1 MAQKKPRKEKVDQ
14 RLRAK
19 VKVGLKPDG
28 SPLYKW
34 VSASNRK
41 ALERKQAELLQRYVT
56 GTDTATLT
64 LGEYIKGWLP
74 GRLAGLAASTC
85 NSITSRC
92 NAHILPALGGRY
104 IRSIKR
110 EDLLPILD
118 ACQARGL
125 SQSQLQAVTR
135 LIREIFA
142 AAQADG
148 VIQINP
154 AHTLKAPA
162 STADPL
168 QRRPLTDAE
177 TAATLEIIDT
187 HADGLLLAALYYL
200 GLRRGEALGLQWSDI
215 DFAAHVV
222 RIERDIDFAAGPG
235 AVGDV
240 KSRTSRRVVPM
251 PQAAEDRFRAAR
263 GIGWVFTRPDGQP
276 YHDSDFRRVW
286 RGLMRAMVDAAP
298 EIEQEDGQSILTPHY
313 YRHNFASIAYR
324 AGVPA
329 EQAQQWLGHSSIA
342 ITMDIYTHLDETLGA
357 RSKQA
362 MEALFAATAWQQKR

>member
-1 MAQKKPRKEKVDQ
+1 MASKKPRKEKVDQ

-19 VKVGLKPDG
+19 VKVGQKPDG

-34 VSASNRK
+34 ASAATSK
-41 ALERKQAELLQRYVT
+41 DLERKKTELLQRYVT

-64 LGEYIKGWLP
+64 LGEYVKRWLP
-74 GRLAGLAASTC
+74 WRLAGLSASTC
-85 NSITSRC
+85 NGIVSRC
-92 NAHILPALGGRY
+92 NTHILPMLGGRY

-118 ACQARGL
+118 QAQMRGL
-125 SQSQLQAVTR
+125 SKSQLQAVTR
-135 LIREIFA
+135 LLREIFA

-154 AHTLKAPA
+154 AHTLKAPS

-177 TAATLEIIDT
+177 TAAALEVIAT
-187 HADGLLLAALYYL
+187 HPDGLLLAALYYL

-215 DFAAHVV
+215 DFSAHVV
-222 RIERDIDFAAGPG
+222 RIDRDIDFAAGPG
-235 AVGDV
+235 AVGAV
-240 KSRTSRRVVPM
+240 KSRTSRRTVPM

-263 GIGWVFTRPDGQP
+263 GIGWVFARPDGQP

-298 EIEQEDGQSILTPHY
+298 EIEQEGGQSILTPHY
-313 YRHNFASIAYR
+313 FRHNFASIAYR

-342 ITMDIYTHLDETLGA
+342 ITMDVYTHLDETLGA
-357 RSKQA
+357 RSRQA
-362 MEALFAATAWQQKR
+362 MDGVFAATVRQPLH